1 MSNIKEVAVNRK
13 AYHDY
18 FIIEEYEAGIVLI
31 GPEIKS
37 IRAGKVQIKDS
48 YVSFV
53 NHEAILKGMNIAKF
67 KEANIFN
74 HDEERERKLLLN
86 KREIYRLEEKVKL
99 EGLTIIPLK
108 VILKDGLCKIEIA
121 LCKGKTN
128 YDKRESDRKRTM
140 EMEAR
145 QALRH

>member
-1 MSNIKEVAVNRK
+1 MSDIKEVAVNRK

-18 FIIEEYEAGIVLI
+18 FILEEYEAGIVLV

-53 NHEAILKGMNIAKF
+53 DHEAILKGMNIAKF

-86 KREIYRLEEKVKL
+86 KREIYRLENKVKL
-99 EGLTIIPLK
+99 EGLTVIPLK
-108 VILKDGLCKIEIA
+108 VVLKNGLCKIEIA

-145 QALRH
+145 QAMRH